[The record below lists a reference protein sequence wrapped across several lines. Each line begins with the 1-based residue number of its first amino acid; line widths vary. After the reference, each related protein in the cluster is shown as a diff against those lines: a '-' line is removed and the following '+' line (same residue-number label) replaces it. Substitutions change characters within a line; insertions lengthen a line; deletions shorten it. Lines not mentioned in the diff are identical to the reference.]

1 VANLRDIQR
10 RINSVVSTQQITRTM
25 EMVATAK
32 IKRATDR
39 IVAATPY
46 SAAMVEVL
54 QSVARRTR
62 KPDNPLLTPHQ
73 SVNKIIVIVIAS
85 DRGMAGGFN
94 SSVLRTA
101 ENFIAGMGERGIA
114 CELVTCG
121 SKANNYFR
129 PRETPIVLN
138 MNAASSD
145 PTIVD
150 AQRIASFVIKSYTGG
165 NCDQVVMFY
174 NHARNVAD
182 QELRLEQVLPI
193 TSLDKDFEY
202 GEQWEAMLH
211 NEAEEIA
218 ALHASNTTSSIRSS
232 SDTVA
237 PRHDSGDGDGQAQET
252 SVVVKVAVGDTRE
265 RMNEALENAKNVVQ
279 EENILNYEFVP
290 SATAVLSMLLPDYV
304 KTRIYH
310 ALLDSAAGE
319 QGARRKAMKSATD
332 NATEMINTLMR
343 IYNRVRQ
350 SAITTEITEIV
361 GGATALEDE

>member
-46 SAAMVEVL
+46 SSAMAEVL
-54 QSVARRTR
+54 RSVARRTR
-62 KPDNPLLTPHQ
+62 KPNNPLLLLHE
-73 SVNKIIVIVIAS
+73 SVKRIIVIVITS

-94 SSVLRTA
+94 STVLRTTD
-101 ENFIAGMGERGIA
+101 NFVADMTSRGIE
-114 CELVTCG
+114 CEIVTCG
-121 SKANNYFR
+121 SKASAYFR
-129 PRETPIVLN
+129 TRNIPVTMTMR
-138 MNAASSD
+138 ASSAD

-150 AQRIASFVIKSYTGG
+150 ASRIASFVVDGYTREK
-165 NCDQVVMFY
+165 CDQVLMFY

-193 TSLDKDFEY
+193 TQLDREFELGGEWESL
-202 GEQWEAMLH
+202 LH
-211 NEAEEIA
+211 DEVTQSSGSQKPLVNDGIHSTRSWSSGGAEDLGITPSVA
-218 ALHASNTTSSIRSS
+218 AR
-232 SDTVA
+232 
-237 PRHDSGDGDGQAQET
+237 
-252 SVVVKVAVGDTRE
+252 VAVGDVRD
-265 RMNEALENAKNVVQ
+265 RMESALGQSRLAGDETIYQ
-279 EENILNYEFVP
+279 NYEFVP
-290 SATAVLSMLLPDYV
+290 SATAVLNILLPDYV

-343 IYNRVRQ
+343 LYNRARQ
-350 SAITTEITEIV
+350 GAITTEITEIV
-361 GGATALEDE
+361 GGAAALEDA